1 MGSMKLS
8 APVRLRTPL
17 LWIGLCAVIATP
29 AGAQQDP
36 KSAAAVKELSQLLS
50 SRKLDSIAA
59 RMPDSLEEFVGALT
73 FPGQLMVVWAKTSA
87 PSVVNEKL
95 LKKEYR
101 EVYIDLNSASIV
113 ESRHFVTDLGPD
125 GLRFRPEPRQGPA
138 DSHDLGT
145 KSMRFDGNWREDKM
159 SEADYTK
166 AHAAAD
172 EAYAKAIQALIA
184 EIKKSS

>member
-1 MGSMKLS
+1 MKSGALVS
-8 APVRLRTPL
+8 LRNSLLAAAVCAVAVAPV
-17 LWIGLCAVIATP
+17 W
-29 AGAQQDP
+29 AQQEP
-36 KSAAAVKELSQLLS
+36 KSAAPVKELSQLLS
-50 SRKLDSIAA
+50 SRKIESIAA
-59 RMPDSLEEFVGALT
+59 RMPDSREEFVGALT

-101 EVYIDLNSASIV
+101 EVYIDLNSASIIDT
-113 ESRHFVTDLGPD
+113 RHFVTDLGPD
-125 GLRFRPEPRQGPA
+125 GLRVRPENRQGPA
-138 DSHDLGT
+138 DTHDVGT

-159 SEADYTK
+159 SEADYMK

-172 EAYAKAIQALIA
+172 EAYAKAIQALID